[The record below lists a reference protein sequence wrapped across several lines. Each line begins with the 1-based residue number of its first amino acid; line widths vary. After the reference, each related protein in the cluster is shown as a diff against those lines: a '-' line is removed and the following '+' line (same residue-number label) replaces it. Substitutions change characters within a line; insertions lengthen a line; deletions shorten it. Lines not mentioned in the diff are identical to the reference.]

1 VGLRICAKRVAGNWL
16 DGFVAVQQL
25 WIAATTRVLICDVA
39 TLVIMHERNLPNLGT
54 GQRGK

>member
-1 VGLRICAKRVAGNWL
+1 VPKGCSWTESLNLL

-39 TLVIMHERNLPNLGT
+39 TLVIMHKRNLPHLGT